1 MSVRAYGFIP
11 DRGAPLHPVFGS
23 GAPFLVESAPVASIG
38 VSSHLAPIA
47 HQRKNQSCVGE
58 AIASALYASA
68 GAAGNPIPVVS
79 PGFIWW
85 MARAV
90 DGEATNNIGTQP
102 RHAWHQVTTKG
113 FVPEAAFP
121 RDTPYTFAARPDHF
135 REAVDSTGV
144 RTYAITQSGAARSS
158 AIRRAIA
165 SGYAV
170 TLGIRVDDAFEEN
183 KGQLWQCTG
192 ESRGLHYVF
201 ACGYD
206 KDALVLVN
214 SWGSSWGDGGFA
226 YMAWDAVER
235 PQVAPAPV
243 TSSVYAVAWVPT

>member
-1 MSVRAYGFIP
+1 MTRAYGYIP
-11 DRGAPLHPVFGS
+11 DRGEPKHPVFGR
-23 GAPFLVESAPVASIG
+23 GAPFLVSEAPVRSLG
-38 VSSHLAPIA
+38 VSEHLAPIA
-47 HQRKNQSCVGE
+47 HQGKNQSCVGE

-68 GAAGNPIPVVS
+68 GAAGKPIPVVS

-90 DGEATNNIGTQP
+90 EGEATNNIGTQP
-102 RHAWHQVTTKG
+102 RDAWEQVTTKG
-113 FVPEAAFP
+113 FVPESAFP

-144 RTYAITQSGAARSS
+144 RTYAITQAGEDRCV

-170 TLGIRVDDAFEEN
+170 TLGIRVDDAFEKNRGE
-183 KGQLWQCTG
+183 LWKCTG
-192 ESRGLHYVF
+192 EPLGLHYVF

-206 KDALVLVN
+206 KDALVIVN
-214 SWGSSWGDGGFA
+214 SWGRSWGDVGFG
-226 YMAWDAVER
+226 YMSWDAVS
-235 PQVAPAPV
+235 QPAVRGDYPAV
-243 TSSVYAVAWVPT
+243 SSVYAVTWVPV